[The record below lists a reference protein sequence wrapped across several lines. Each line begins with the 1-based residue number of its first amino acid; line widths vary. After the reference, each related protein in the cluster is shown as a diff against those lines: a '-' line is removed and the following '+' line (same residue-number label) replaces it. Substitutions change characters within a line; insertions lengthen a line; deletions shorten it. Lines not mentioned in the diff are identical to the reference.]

1 MAANPFGGALPTFK
15 KEMIHIR
22 RDPTTLFFALIVPI
36 VQLLLIGF
44 AINTNV
50 RQIPTAILDESR
62 TQESRAF
69 IERLVGTDDF
79 KIVTYAESDDRL
91 RELIVAGK
99 VKVGVR
105 IPAEFSRYWLEGRTA
120 SVGIYVDGSDS
131 TVTGEAVNAASGVA
145 FTQSVRRLLAETRR
159 ESIPLEVRPTVLFN
173 PDLRSANFFVPGM
186 IAIVVQAMIILLTAF
201 AIVRERE
208 NGTLEQLSLTPVRPL
223 GLMIGKMSPYGI
235 LGFIEICGILFIMR
249 YAFQVPIA
257 GSLLALLLF
266 SIPYLVTILGLGLV
280 ISTRAKSQAEAIQL
294 AFGTL
299 LPTIFLSG
307 YIFAI
312 DNMPVFFQYISL
324 FIPARYFIEILRAI
338 ILRGAGF
345 ADLWQQGLILLFMGV
360 TTIALAAVQFRKR
373 IQ

>member
-1 MAANPFGGALPTFK
+1 MVANPFGGAMPTFK

-22 RDPTTLFFALIVPI
+22 RDASTLFFALIVPI

-69 IERLVGTDDF
+69 IEHLVSTDDF
-79 KIVTYAESDDRL
+79 KVVTYAESDERL

-105 IPAEFSRYWLEGRTA
+105 IPSEFARYWVEGRTA
-120 SVGIYVDGSDS
+120 TVGVYVDGSDS
-131 TVTGEAVNAASGVA
+131 TVTGEAVNAATGVA
-145 FTQSVRRLLAETRR
+145 FTQSIRRLLGEARR
-159 ESIPLEVRPTVLFN
+159 ETIPVEVRPTVLFN

-223 GLMIGKMSPYGI
+223 GLMIGKMLPYGI
-235 LGFIEICGILFIMR
+235 LGFFEICGILFIMR

-257 GSLLALLLF
+257 GSITALLLF

-312 DNMPVFFQYISL
+312 DNMPVFFQYVSL
-324 FIPARYFIEILRAI
+324 FIPARYYIEILRGV

-345 ADLWQQGLILLFMGV
+345 ADLWHQGLILLFMGV